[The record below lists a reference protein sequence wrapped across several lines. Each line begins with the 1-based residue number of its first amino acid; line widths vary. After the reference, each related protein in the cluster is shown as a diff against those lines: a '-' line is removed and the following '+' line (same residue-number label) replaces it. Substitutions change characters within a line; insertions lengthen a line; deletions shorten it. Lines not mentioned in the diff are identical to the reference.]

1 METWIYFAGFWRR
14 EVEVMTTHREPPP
27 VIEGK
32 KWSAVIVYGSP
43 ARFIERKEAEGVE
56 DLYLWHDEHNLLCAA
71 W

>member
-1 METWIYFAGFWRR
+1 
-14 EVEVMTTHREPPP
+14 MTTHREPPP